1 MVAVCFAGLQGT
13 EGLLVRAACSWL
25 LLTVSV
31 FSCSIPG
38 CTHACCQF
46 DSVPP
51 PPPLSLSC
59 TPHTHMLLLA
69 LSSGIDVL
77 PQELSE
83 DELVQVLT
91 GPKNAL
97 TKQYKQLFSLNK
109 AGFGVTQSALRAIA
123 RKAIDKGTGTRS
135 LRSIMEGL
143 LIEVMYHVPEQGPAA
158 AEAGSPIA
166 VLLDEEAVESGVG
179 ARIVPAAEL
188 ERVLAADAAA
198 VAAAADSGSMSDGGA
213 SDGGEPIAAEVR

>member
-1 MVAVCFAGLQGT
+1 VVS
-13 EGLLVRAACSWL
+13 AA
-25 LLTVSV
+25 
-31 FSCSIPG
+31 
-38 CTHACCQF
+38 A
-46 DSVPP
+46 
-51 PPPLSLSC
+51 LSLAAHSHVAKSSHFSSSLTLFVANSTLTC
-59 TPHTHMLLLA
+59 CFFSLSAVRSSLA
-69 LSSGIDVL
+69 AVL
-77 PQELSE
+77 CPPQELSE

-158 AEAGSPIA
+158 AEAGNPIA
-166 VLLDEEAVESGVG
+166 VLLDEESVNSGAG
-179 ARIVPAAEL
+179 ARIVAVEEL
-188 ERVLAADAAA
+188 ERVIAADAA
-198 VAAAADSGSMSDGGA
+198 AAAADSGSMSDGGA

>member
-1 MVAVCFAGLQGT
+1 
-13 EGLLVRAACSWL
+13 
-25 LLTVSV
+25 
-31 FSCSIPG
+31 
-38 CTHACCQF
+38 
-46 DSVPP
+46 
-51 PPPLSLSC
+51 
-59 TPHTHMLLLA
+59 MLLLA